1 LLGNKGIMKNR
12 IYYPYLATVVVF
24 VAIYVLLEVEPDA
37 FLHLGRVDYLLEGK
51 MAVRIIQADIFTYG
65 LVLLLLLVNAC
76 QILAV
81 LKDDPSPRIYAS
93 TATVGVIY
101 MLTNLLY
108 LLVHR
113 KAPSAY
119 SFPAGSYSLL
129 FGFATLVL
137 LAVGL
142 LVLDFMKFAVSKLY
156 RKHKVR

>member
-1 LLGNKGIMKNR
+1 M
-12 IYYPYLATVVVF
+12 F
-24 VAIYVLLEVEPDA
+24 VALYVLLEVEPDA
-37 FLHLGRVDYLLEGK
+37 FMHLGRVDYLLEGK
-51 MAVRIIQADIFTYG
+51 MAVRTIQADIFTYG

-81 LKDDPSPRIYAS
+81 PKDDPSPRIYAS
-93 TATVGVIY
+93 TATVVIIY
-101 MLTNLLY
+101 LLPNLLD

-119 SFPAGSYSLL
+119 SFPAGPSSLL

-142 LVLDFMKFAVSKLY
+142 LVLDFIKFAVSKFY
-156 RKHKVR
+156 RKHKVG